1 MTTKEFIKFIV
12 FELDFV
18 LIVLGL
24 AFIIYCLLGIFGFIN
39 LFYF

>member
-1 MTTKEFIKFIV
+1 MTIQEWIKFIV

-18 LIVLGL
+18 LIVLTL
-24 AFIIYCLLGIFGFIN
+24 AFIIYCLMGIFGFVP